1 MAKRGSYAKGAAKK
15 EEILDTALRV
25 IAENGYSKAT
35 LKDVAD
41 AVGLSQMGVLHHF
54 GTKEELFTQVL
65 AQRDR
70 LSLGGQPLTENPL
83 AEDLDEESLQRII
96 GETGE
101 PIAAMIQGVAR
112 RNAETPGLIQL
123 FTMLLAEGTE
133 DTHKAHDYFQNR
145 IARLHAM
152 LKLSIER
159 MQADGSLP
167 ESIDSSRLATLHI
180 GLMDG
185 LQTLSLYDDSVSVEE
200 HLAFFWGLLGVG
212 PSSLRNS
219 GDLEK

>member
-83 AEDLDEESLQRII
+83 AEDLNEESLQRII

-112 RNAETPGLIQL
+112 RNA
-123 FTMLLAEGTE
+123 
-133 DTHKAHDYFQNR
+133 
-145 IARLHAM
+145 
-152 LKLSIER
+152 
-159 MQADGSLP
+159 
-167 ESIDSSRLATLHI
+167 
-180 GLMDG
+180 
-185 LQTLSLYDDSVSVEE
+185 
-200 HLAFFWGLLGVG
+200 
-212 PSSLRNS
+212 
-219 GDLEK
+219 